1 MLKNYRCMMIAKD
14 NIMPLIEQ
22 LAKAYNQTDDDY
34 VVLTTNKVKFYLFDE
49 VLKGKGMKNGTK
61 KFMR

>member
-1 MLKNYRCMMIAKD
+1 MMIAKD